1 MKGFREFLLR
11 GNVVGIAVAVVI
23 GAAFG
28 QMVNSFVT
36 DILTPLIGI
45 FGGLPD
51 FSAIKIGPIALG
63 KFINSVVNF
72 FVVSASIYFIVVV
85 FIRKIEKKYKK
96 EEDSASKPV
105 EHSEEVRLLQAILD
119 ELKRR
124 NEFLISRNVKN
135 DSF

>member
-36 DILTPLIGI
+36 DILTPLIII
-45 FGGLPD
+45 FVGLPD

-63 KFINSVVNF
+63 KFINTVVNF
-72 FVVSASIYFIVVV
+72 LVVSASIYFIVVV
-85 FIRKIEKKYKK
+85 FMRKIEKWYKK
-96 EEDSASKPV
+96 EGDGEPTTI
-105 EHSEEVRLLQAILD
+105 EFSEEVRLLREILD

-124 NEFLISRNVKN
+124 N
-135 DSF
+135 